1 MVERLDQV
9 QEVLVVVVELEVLEA
24 MEQLTV
30 HQQVMSEV
38 QEFQQQLIQTF
49 V

>member
-1 MVERLDQV
+1 MVEQLDQV
-9 QEVLVVVVELEVLEA
+9 QEVLVAVVELEVPEA

-38 QEFQQQLIQTF
+38 LEFQQELIQTF
-49 V
+49 A